1 MMLLTVHEPVVVHP
15 EWHRLLRALHEA
27 GVAIEIREK
36 ELRARLDY
44 HASGPPKHA
53 AVSMMLDRY
62 YAGDGD
68 EERGRRRRQSE
79 LSARERC
86 APLRR
91 VA

>member
-15 EWHRLLRALHEA
+15 EWSRLLRALHEA
-27 GVAIEIREK
+27 GVALEIHEK
-36 ELRARLDY
+36 QLRARLDY
-44 HASGPPKHA
+44 HASGPPKSG

-68 EERGRRRRQSE
+68 PERGRRRRDNE
-79 LSARERC
+79 IHARELC
-86 APLRR
+86 EPLRR